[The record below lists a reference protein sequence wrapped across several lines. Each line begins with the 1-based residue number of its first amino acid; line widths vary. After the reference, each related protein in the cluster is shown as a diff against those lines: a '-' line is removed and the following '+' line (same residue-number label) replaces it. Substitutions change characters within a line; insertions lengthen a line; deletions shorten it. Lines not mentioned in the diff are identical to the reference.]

1 MLDVII
7 AGAGPAGSVAALVLA
22 RAGARVLL
30 LDRETFPRDKLC
42 GDTVNP
48 GAVAR
53 LRALGLEDGGLATA
67 RPLAGMRVSGPTATV
82 TTSYGDGRRALALT
96 RRALDAWLLD
106 AAIAAGARFES
117 GLVVREP
124 LVDDTHG
131 RPLVRGLCVSR
142 GPDAPTTR
150 LPAMITIA
158 ADGRRST
165 LAHALGLMRH
175 PTRPR
180 RWAYGTYAT
189 GVTGT
194 DDYGEMHI
202 RPRWYAGVAPLADG
216 IVNLC
221 IVTEPEA
228 GEAPMDVVT
237 RTIAR
242 DTALRDRFASAA
254 FESDVRVLGPLAS
267 DARGVGADGLLLAG
281 DAAGF
286 VDPLTG
292 DGVRLAIESAE
303 LAAHEALRAIE
314 TGDMGAA
321 LVRLSFARRRAFG
334 RKLSFNRMLRWMVGS
349 PAAVGLADL
358 GARVA
363 PGLVRQAVRYAGDVA

>member
-7 AGAGPAGSVAALVLA
+7 AGAGRAGSVAALVLA

-53 LRALGLEDGGLATA
+53 LRALGLEGGPLATA
-67 RPLAGMRVSGPTATV
+67 RSLAGMRVSGPTTTV
-82 TTSYGDGRRALALT
+82 TAPYGDGQRALALT
-96 RRALDAWLLD
+96 RRALDTWLLE

-124 LVDDTHG
+124 LVDDTRG

-142 GPDAPTTR
+142 GSDAPATR

-158 ADGRRST
+158 ADGRRSAT
-165 LAHALGLMRH
+165 ARALGLVRH

-189 GVTGT
+189 GVTGL
-194 DDYGEMHI
+194 DEYGEMHI
-202 RPRWYAGVAPLADG
+202 RPGWYAGVAPLADG
-216 IVNLC
+216 LVNLC
-221 IVTEPEA
+221 IVTQPEA
-228 GEAPMDVVT
+228 GEAPMTVVT

-242 DTALRDRFASAA
+242 DTALAARFASAA
-254 FESDVRVLGPLAS
+254 FDSDVRVLGPLAS
-267 DARGVGADGLLLAG
+267 DARAVGADGLLLAG

-321 LVRLSFARRRAFG
+321 LVRLAFARRRAFG
-334 RKLSFNRMLRWMVGS
+334 RKLSFNRALRWMVGS
-349 PAAVGLADL
+349 PAAVGLADI
-358 GARVA
+358 GARVV

>member
-30 LDRETFPRDKLC
+30 VDRETFPRDKLC

-53 LRALGLEDGGLATA
+53 LRALGLLDGPLATA
-67 RPLAGMRVSGPTATV
+67 RPLAGMRISGPTATV
-82 TTSYGDGRRALALT
+82 TTSYGEGRPGLALT
-96 RRALDAWLLD
+96 RRALDACLLK
-106 AAIAAGARFES
+106 AAVAAGARFES
-117 GLVVREP
+117 GLIVREP
-124 LVDDTHG
+124 LLDDTHG

-142 GPDAPTTR
+142 GPDAPVMR
-150 LPAMITIA
+150 LPAMITIG

-165 LAHALGLMRH
+165 IAHALGLMRH

-189 GVTGT
+189 GVTGL

-202 RPRWYAGVAPLADG
+202 RRGWYAGVAPLDG
-216 IVNLC
+216 GLVNLC
-221 IVTEPEA
+221 IVTEPET
-228 GEAPMDVVT
+228 GEAPLDVVT
-237 RTIAR
+237 RTIAH
-242 DTALRDRFASAA
+242 DPALAARFASAS

-303 LAAHEALRAIE
+303 LAAREALRAIE

-321 LVRLSFARRRAFG
+321 LVRLDFARRRAFG
-334 RKLSFNRMLRWMVGS
+334 RKLSFNRLLRWMVGS

-358 GARVA
+358 GARIA
-363 PGLVRQAVRYAGDVA
+363 PGLVRHAVRYAGDVA

>member
-1 MLDVII
+1 
-7 AGAGPAGSVAALVLA
+7 
-22 RAGARVLL
+22 
-30 LDRETFPRDKLC
+30 
-42 GDTVNP
+42 
-48 GAVAR
+48 
-53 LRALGLEDGGLATA
+53 
-67 RPLAGMRVSGPTATV
+67 
-82 TTSYGDGRRALALT
+82 
-96 RRALDAWLLD
+96 
-106 AAIAAGARFES
+106 
-117 GLVVREP
+117 
-124 LVDDTHG
+124 
-131 RPLVRGLCVSR
+131 
-142 GPDAPTTR
+142 
-150 LPAMITIA
+150 MITIA

-165 LAHALGLMRH
+165 IARALGLMRH

-189 GVTGT
+189 GVAGV

-202 RPRWYAGVAPLADG
+202 RRGWYAGVAPLADG
-216 IVNLC
+216 AVNLC

-228 GEAPMDVVT
+228 GEAPMSVVT
-237 RTIAR
+237 RTIAS
-242 DTALRDRFASAA
+242 DAALAERFASAS

-267 DARGVGADGLLLAG
+267 DARAVGADGLLLVG

-321 LVRLSFARRRAFG
+321 LVRLAFARRRAFG
-334 RKLSFNRMLRWMVGS
+334 RKLSFNRALRWMVGS
-349 PAAVGLADL
+349 PAAVGLADM